1 MARFLNRLLAL
12 PIDDQNVLFAALEL
26 RIAAKVAEAVEGGG
40 YEQGVETV
48 RADSF
53 TLESREAVFVHDV
66 SGAAT
71 VLTPEGGDFNDDL
84 AALGP
89 PALAVRLAPLLGP
102 GPWAIFPAA
111 PCTHRR
117 ATSAIIGPCASSTPK
132 GRCARTTATAGA
144 VAWRFRGAES
154 RGAWQVHNRSMRF
167 FNTEGPVRPDDGD
180 RWRGRLAIPRC
191 GIAGALAGP

>member
-1 MARFLNRLLAL
+1 MGIPRVPFPGPTQAGGLFRTEDNLESVYAKAALRHLFLALARDGVDGWTLERFETATGLSLLTPDGVVREDLPPMARFLNRLLAL

-53 TLESREAVFVHDV
+53 TLESREAVFVHDA

-71 VLTPEGGDFNDDL
+71 ILTPEHGDFNDDL

-102 GPWAIFPAA
+102 GP
-111 PCTHRR
+111 
-117 ATSAIIGPCASSTPK
+117 
-132 GRCARTTATAGA
+132 
-144 VAWRFRGAES
+144 
-154 RGAWQVHNRSMRF
+154 
-167 FNTEGPVRPDDGD
+167 
-180 RWRGRLAIPRC
+180 
-191 GIAGALAGP
+191 